1 MNHVD
6 RIRLLVG
13 LLILS
18 AIAYLIISAI
28 TILIINTI

>member
-18 AIAYLIISAI
+18 AIAYLVVSAI
-28 TILIINTI
+28 TVLIINTI

>member
-18 AIAYLIISAI
+18 AIAYLVVSAI

>member
-1 MNHVD
+1 MNHLD
-6 RIRLLVG
+6 RMRCLIG

-18 AIAYLIISAI
+18 AIAYLVISSI

>member
-6 RIRLLVG
+6 RIRFLVG

-18 AIAYLIISAI
+18 AIAYLVVSAI

>member
-1 MNHVD
+1 MNHLNS
-6 RIRLLVG
+6 IRCLVG

-18 AIAYLIISAI
+18 AISYLVISTI

>member
-13 LLILS
+13 LLMLS
-18 AIAYLIISAI
+18 AIAYLVISAI

>member
-6 RIRLLVG
+6 RIRCLVG

-18 AIAYLIISAI
+18 AIAYLVVSAI
-28 TILIINTI
+28 TIFIINTI

>member
-6 RIRLLVG
+6 RMRCLVG

-18 AIAYLIISAI
+18 AIAYLVISAI
-28 TILIINTI
+28 VILIINTL

>member
-6 RIRLLVG
+6 RIRFLVG
-13 LLILS
+13 LLILL
-18 AIAYLIISAI
+18 AIAYLVVSAI

>member
-13 LLILS
+13 LLIVS
-18 AIAYLIISAI
+18 AIAYLVVSAI